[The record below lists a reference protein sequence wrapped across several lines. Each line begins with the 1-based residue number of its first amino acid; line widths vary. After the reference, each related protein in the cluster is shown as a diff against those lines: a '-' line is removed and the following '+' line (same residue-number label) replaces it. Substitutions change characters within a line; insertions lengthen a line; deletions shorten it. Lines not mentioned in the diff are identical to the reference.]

1 MAVRMFARILFC
13 KLIVMTNSLNDY
25 LEKLIWKG
33 FDGPLTAVIF
43 SKIVTDEEL

>member
-13 KLIVMTNSLNDY
+13 KLIVMTDSLNDY
-25 LEKLIWKG
+25 LELIWKG